1 MLNASVLWQ
10 SRASG
15 SHHGLRQWQYY
26 LEGVKGGVTVVTNP
40 RAQHL
45 LRQKTGYATVMSS
58 DGMVVES
65 WQELQA

>member
-1 MLNASVLWQ
+1 MPVFCG
-10 SRASG
+10 RAEF
-15 SHHGLRQWQYY
+15 LAAIMALQQWQYY
-26 LEGVKGGVTVVTNP
+26 LEGVKSGVTVVTNP

-45 LRQKTGYATVMSS
+45 LRQKTRYATVMSS